1 MRCQTRTRVPKTKF
15 SATAKMACLARAPRM
30 VIDTSALVAIFLGA
44 RTQAVSRAHSSGR
57 DEADFSGE
65 LETGIVL
72 EARRGEAAGRE
83 FDLFVVRAKLEVV
96 PVDAE
101 QVEIARSAWR
111 KYGKG
116 RHAAGLNFGDC
127 FAYALAKFSGQELL
141 ARRRGFSVYRRGTGS
156 VTGDSLRAAAPA

>member
-1 MRCQTRTRVPKTKF
+1 
-15 SATAKMACLARAPRM
+15 M
-30 VIDTSALVAIFLGA
+30 VIDTSALVAIFLGEPE
-44 RTQAVSRAHSSGR
+44 RKLFLEHVLQAETRLISAANS
-57 DEADFSGE
+57 

-72 EARRGEAAGRE
+72 EARRGEGAGRE
-83 FDLFVVRAKLEVV
+83 FDLFMVRAKLEVV

-127 FAYALAKFSGQELL
+127 FAYALAKSSGQKLL
-141 ARRRGFSVYRRGTGS
+141 AKGEDFRLTDVEL
-156 VTGDSLRAAAPA
+156 V